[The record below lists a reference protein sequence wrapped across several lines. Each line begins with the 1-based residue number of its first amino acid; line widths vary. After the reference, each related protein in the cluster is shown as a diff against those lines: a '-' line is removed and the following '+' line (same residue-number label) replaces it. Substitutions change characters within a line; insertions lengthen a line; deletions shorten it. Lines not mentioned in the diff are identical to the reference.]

1 MKKAKYYYNTST
13 LRYEPIEKSWK
24 KRLLEIFG
32 FVCATLV
39 FAFAILVLAFQYIE
53 SPSEKAL
60 KRELGELNLV
70 VETMQGQAEVQKKIL
85 GELQDRDDNIYRVI
99 FEAEP
104 IPRTVREAG
113 RGGSNRYKG
122 LEDFSNSDL
131 LTETQGDLD
140 KINRMIYMQSKSYDK
155 IRDMIKNKEE
165 MFASI
170 PAIQPVANKD
180 LKRMASG
187 FGMRIHPIYKTRK
200 MHWGMDF
207 TAPTGTPVYATGNAK
222 VVRVQKLKKGYGYNV
237 KLDHGYN
244 YMTLYA
250 HLSTINV
257 RKGQKVSRGDV
268 IGEVGSTGTSTAPH
282 LHYEVVKVE
291 TKNGK
296 KIEKKV
302 NPVYYYYNDLGPE
315 EFEEMIEMSNRANQ
329 SFD

>member
-1 MKKAKYYYNTST
+1 MKKAKYYYNTTT

-24 KRLLEIFG
+24 QRFLEVFG

-39 FAFAILVLAFQYIE
+39 FAFIILVLAFQYIE

-60 KRELGELNLV
+60 KREIGNLNFQ
-70 VETMQGQAEVQKKIL
+70 VENMKGQAEVQKKIL

-104 IPRTVREAG
+104 LPRSIREAG
-113 RGGSNRYKG
+113 RGGSNRYKD
-122 LEDFSNSDL
+122 LENFSNGEL
-131 LTETQGDLD
+131 LVETQSELD

-165 MFASI
+165 MFGAI
-170 PAIQPVANKD
+170 PAIQPIANKN

-207 TAPTGTPVYATGNAK
+207 TAPVGTPVYATGNGK

-237 KLDHGYN
+237 KVDHGYN
-244 YMTLYA
+244 YRTLYA

-257 RKGQKVSRGDV
+257 KKGQTVSRGDV
-268 IGEVGSTGTSTAPH
+268 LGEVGSSGTSTAPH
-282 LHYEVVKVE
+282 LHYEVIKVE
-291 TKNGK
+291 VVKGK
-296 KIEKKV
+296 KVEKKV
-302 NPVYYYYNDLGPE
+302 NPVYYYYNDLSPQ
-315 EFEEMIEMSNRANQ
+315 EFDEMIDLSNRANQ